1 MKTASHRSSLRH
13 IMIHLSNNSSTCQ
26 LVYSS
31 THINMQS
38 IHISTVRK
46 MLQAPEPV
54 DIKCWAK
61 DGRILELN
69 NVLPL
74 RYNFYEGTQ
83 QVKILKSNQIRTIRL
98 CLVFEVNGIPCFL

>member
-1 MKTASHRSSLRH
+1 MKTAIRRFSPRH
-13 IMIHLSNNSSTCQ
+13 LTIRLNNM
-26 LVYSS
+26 
-31 THINMQS
+31 NA
-38 IHISTVRK
+38 IHISTAKK

-61 DGRILELN
+61 DGRILVLN

-83 QVKILKSNQIRTIRL
+83 QVKLLKSNQIRTIRI
-98 CLVFEVNGIPCFL
+98 CLIFEINGMGVYL

>member
-1 MKTASHRSSLRH
+1 MNA
-13 IMIHLSNNSSTCQ
+13 
-26 LVYSS
+26 
-31 THINMQS
+31 
-38 IHISTVRK
+38 IHISTARK

-61 DGRILELN
+61 DGRILELR

-83 QVKILKSNQIRTIRL
+83 QVKMLQSNQIRTIRI
-98 CLVFEVNGIPCFL
+98 CLIFEINGIPVFL

>member
-1 MKTASHRSSLRH
+1 
-13 IMIHLSNNSSTCQ
+13 
-26 LVYSS
+26 
-31 THINMQS
+31 MQS
-38 IHISTVRK
+38 IHVSTARK

-61 DGRILELN
+61 DGRILVLD

-98 CLVFEVNGIPCFL
+98 CLIFEINGMSVYL